1 MVKTSMDYRRAVVQD
16 RIFHVRAVMRFPD
29 GTEMVLTNTELM
41 TDGLTIK
48 TGVSGTDSFDIGS
61 VSISEC
67 TLRLDNTDGRFNPY
81 DFEGAVINVS
91 VGLQLSDDKIEW
103 IPKGIYTAEPGKF
116 TGAVI
121 SVTAYDNMARF
132 DRPYTESVLKYPAT
146 LGQIIAD
153 ACSVCGVVQASADFP
168 NRNYTVKERPDDEAL
183 TFRQVLTWVGQIACR
198 YWQCDAY
205 GRLTSGWY
213 DTAVFGRHNGMDGGS
228 FDEGTPVYGTGDS
241 ADGGSFMPWTDE
253 DSLDG
258 GTFESLQEYHHLYA
272 LNSIN
277 VATDDVVITGI
288 KVTEAQDTTVQDTPP
303 FYMTG
308 VEGYVL
314 EVKDNDFIRKGN
326 GKTVADYLGGCL
338 IGMKFRPVSL
348 SCLSDPAIEA
358 GDPAIV
364 TDYKQN
370 TYECY
375 ITNTTYQ
382 TGNYQ
387 SVSCDA
393 KTPAR
398 NSASRFTEATQAFVK
413 AKKNTKVQINEYDK
427 SVQAL
432 TSLITQSFGVYKTE
446 EKLEDGSTIFYM
458 HNKPTLKES
467 DTIWKMTANAFAVST
482 DGGKTWNA
490 GMDSQGNA
498 VVNVLSA
505 IGIRFD
511 WARGGTLTLGGENN
525 VSGSMHIL
533 DEKGNQIGLW
543 DNSGITAENAWIKGT
558 ITTKNNPYHHYLQ
571 MSTGALTLISEK
583 KGKLDRI
590 YSIHASEVLSTE
602 TGEVLNYGPQF
613 VFHKKCGTF
622 SLVFQNAQPIK
633 SWTFGSEGATD
644 GSTRIPGSKSG
655 RAEFSDG
662 SYLDFKNGFCVGGK
676 TASGSTF

>member
-1 MVKTSMDYRRAVVQD
+1 MVKTSMAYRRALVRD
-16 RIFHVRAVMRFPD
+16 RTFLAEVALTFPD
-29 GTEMVLTNTELM
+29 GSKKSLSRRELM
-41 TDGLTIK
+41 ADGLTIK
-48 TGVSGTDSFDIGS
+48 HATSGSDSFDIGCAA
-61 VSISEC
+61 VGEC
-67 TLRLDNTDGRFNPY
+67 DIRIDNTDGQFNAY
-81 DFEGAVINVS
+81 DFEGAELNVK
-91 VGLQLSDDKIEW
+91 VGLQLPGDRIEW

-132 DRPYTESVLKYPAT
+132 DQPYTDSGLKYPAT
-146 LGQIIAD
+146 LGQIAAD

-168 NRNYTVKERPDDEAL
+168 NRNYTVKERPADEAL

-228 FDEGTPVYGTGDS
+228 FDDGIPSYQTGDS
-241 ADGGSFMPWTDE
+241 ADGGSFLPWTDG
-253 DSLDG
+253 DNLDG
-258 GTFESLQEYHHLYA
+258 GTFESLQDYHHLYA
-272 LNSIN
+272 LNSIS

-288 KVTEAQDTTVQDTPP
+288 KVTEAQDTTVQDAPAS
-303 FYMTG
+303 YMTG

-314 EVKDNDFIRKGN
+314 EIKDNDFIRKGS

-338 IGMKFRPVSL
+338 IGMKFRPVSI

-370 TYECY
+370 TYQCY

-382 TGNYQ
+382 IGNYQ

-393 KTPAR
+393 KTPTR

-413 AKKNTKVQINEYDK
+413 AKKNTKVQINEYNK
-427 SVQAL
+427 AVQAL

-446 EKLEDGSTIFYM
+446 EKLEDGSTVFYM
-458 HNKPTLKES
+458 HNKPTLEES

-511 WARGGTLTLGGENN
+511 WARGGTLTLGGDKN
-525 VSGSMHIL
+525 VNGVLRIL
-533 DEKGNQIGLW
+533 DASGKEIGVW
-543 DNSGITAENAWIKGT
+543 DRNGV
-558 ITTKNNPYHHYLQ
+558 
-571 MSTGALTLISEK
+571 
-583 KGKLDRI
+583 R
-590 YSIHASEVLSTE
+590 ASNVRL
-602 TGEVLNYGPQF
+602 
-613 VFHKKCGTF
+613 
-622 SLVFQNAQPIK
+622 
-633 SWTFGSEGATD
+633 EGAFSNLSADKTGVVIEQNRIDYRYKGSSAGWMYVTGGGAMGVYSKNGFNIGYSRNGVITD
-644 GSTRIPGSKSG
+644 VVVVDSDDGPPKLLGGKTG

-662 SYLDFKNGFCVGGK
+662 SYLQFKNGVLTGGNTK
-676 TASGSTF
+676 EGAF

>member
-1 MVKTSMDYRRAVVQD
+1 MVKTSMDYRRAVVQN

-29 GTEMVLTNTELM
+29 GTEIVLTNADLM
-41 TDGLTIK
+41 SDGLTIK
-48 TGVSGTDSFDIGS
+48 TGVSSTDSFDIGS
-61 VSISEC
+61 ASIGEC
-67 TLRLDNTDGRFNPY
+67 ALRLDNTDGRFNTY
-81 DFEGAVINVS
+81 DFEGAVINIS
-91 VGLQLSDDKIEW
+91 IGLQLSEDKIEW

-132 DRPYTESVLKYPAT
+132 DQPYTDSGLKYPAT
-146 LGQIIAD
+146 LGQIAAD

-168 NRNYTVKERPDDEAL
+168 NRNYTVKERPADEAL

-198 YWQCDAY
+198 YWKCDAY

-213 DTAVFGRHNGMDGGS
+213 DTAVFGRHNGMDGGV
-228 FDEGTPVYGTGDS
+228 FDDGTPSYQTGDS
-241 ADGGSFMPWTDE
+241 ADGGSFLPWTDG

-258 GTFESLQEYHHLYA
+258 GTFESLQDYHHLYA

-288 KVTEAQDTTVQDTPP
+288 KVTEAQDTTVQDAPAS
-303 FYMTG
+303 YMTG

-326 GKTVADYLGGCL
+326 GKTVADYLGSCL
-338 IGMKFRPVSL
+338 IGMRFRPVSI

-370 TYECY
+370 TYQCY

-382 TGNYQ
+382 IGNYQ

-393 KTPAR
+393 KTPTR

-413 AKKNTKVQINEYDK
+413 AKKNTKVQINEYNK
-427 SVQAL
+427 AVQAL

-446 EKLEDGSTIFYM
+446 EKLEDGSTVFYM
-458 HNKPTLKES
+458 HNKPTLEES

-511 WARGGTLTLGGENN
+511 WARGGTLTLGGDKN
-525 VSGSMHIL
+525 VNGVLRIL
-533 DEKGNQIGLW
+533 DASGKEIGVW
-543 DNSGITAENAWIKGT
+543 DRNGV
-558 ITTKNNPYHHYLQ
+558 
-571 MSTGALTLISEK
+571 
-583 KGKLDRI
+583 R
-590 YSIHASEVLSTE
+590 ASNVRL
-602 TGEVLNYGPQF
+602 
-613 VFHKKCGTF
+613 
-622 SLVFQNAQPIK
+622 
-633 SWTFGSEGATD
+633 EGAFSNLSADKTGVVIEQNRIDYRYKGSSAGWMYVTGGGAMGVYSKNGFNIGYSRNGVITD
-644 GSTRIPGSKSG
+644 VVVVDSDDGPPKLLGGKTG

-662 SYLDFKNGFCVGGK
+662 SYLQFKNGVLTGGNTK
-676 TASGSTF
+676 EGAF

>member
-29 GTEMVLTNTELM
+29 GREMVLTNTELM

-61 VSISEC
+61 VSIGEC

-81 DFEGAVINVS
+81 DFEGTVINVS

-121 SVTAYDNMARF
+121 SVTAYDNMAKF
-132 DRPYTESVLKYPAT
+132 DRPYTESSLKYPAT
-146 LGQIIAD
+146 LGQIAAD

-183 TFRQVLTWVGQIACR
+183 TFRQLLTWVGQIACR
-198 YWQCDAY
+198 YWQCDAS
-205 GRLTSGWY
+205 GRLVSGWY
-213 DTAVFGRHNGMDGGS
+213 DTTVFESHNGMDGGS
-228 FDEGTPVYGTGDS
+228 FDEGTPVYGTGGN
-241 ADGGSFMPWTDE
+241 ADGGSFLPWTDG
-253 DSLDG
+253 DNLDG
-258 GTFESLQEYHHLYA
+258 GTFESLQDYHHLYA
-272 LNSIN
+272 LNSIS

-288 KVTEAQDTTVQDTPP
+288 KVTEAQDTTVQDAPAS
-303 FYMTG
+303 YMTG

-326 GKTVADYLGGCL
+326 GETVAEHLGGCL
-338 IGMKFRPVSL
+338 IGMKFRPLSVS
-348 SCLSDPAIEA
+348 CQSDPAIEA

-370 TYECY
+370 TYQCY

-382 TGNYQ
+382 IGNYQ

-393 KTPAR
+393 KTPTR

-413 AKKNTKVQINEYDK
+413 AKKNTKVQINEYNK
-427 SVQAL
+427 AVQAL

-446 EKLEDGSTIFYM
+446 EKLEDGSTVFYM
-458 HNKPTLKES
+458 HNKPTLEES

-511 WARGGTLTLGGENN
+511 WARGGTLTLGGDKN
-525 VSGSMHIL
+525 VNGVLRIL
-533 DEKGNQIGLW
+533 DASGKEIGVW
-543 DNSGITAENAWIKGT
+543 DRNGV
-558 ITTKNNPYHHYLQ
+558 
-571 MSTGALTLISEK
+571 
-583 KGKLDRI
+583 R
-590 YSIHASEVLSTE
+590 ASNVRL
-602 TGEVLNYGPQF
+602 
-613 VFHKKCGTF
+613 
-622 SLVFQNAQPIK
+622 
-633 SWTFGSEGATD
+633 EGAFSNLSADKTGVVIEQNRIDYRYKGSSAGWMYVTGGGAMGVYSKNGFNIGYSRNGVITD
-644 GSTRIPGSKSG
+644 VVVVDSDDGPPKLLGGKTG

-662 SYLDFKNGFCVGGK
+662 SYLQFKNGVLTGGNTK
-676 TASGSTF
+676 EGAF

>member
-303 FYMTG
+303 SYMTG

-413 AKKNTKVQINEYDK
+413 SKKNTKVQINEYDK

-467 DTIWKMTANAFAVST
+467 DSIWKMTANAFAVST

>member
-29 GTEMVLTNTELM
+29 GREMVLTNTELM

-61 VSISEC
+61 VSIGEC

-81 DFEGAVINVS
+81 DFEGTVINVS

-121 SVTAYDNMARF
+121 SVTAYDNMAKF
-132 DRPYTESVLKYPAT
+132 DRPYTESSLKYPAT
-146 LGQIIAD
+146 LGQIAAD

-198 YWQCDAY
+198 YWQCDAS
-205 GRLTSGWY
+205 GRLVSGWY
-213 DTAVFGRHNGMDGGS
+213 DTTVFESHNGMDGGS

-277 VATDDVVITGI
+277 VATDDMVITGI

-303 FYMTG
+303 SYMTG

-370 TYECY
+370 TYQCY

-382 TGNYQ
+382 IGNYQ
-387 SVSCDA
+387 SISCDA
-393 KTPAR
+393 KTPVR

-427 SVQAL
+427 AVQAL

-446 EKLEDGSTIFYM
+446 EKLEDGSTVFYM
-458 HNKPTLKES
+458 HNKPTLEES

-511 WARGGTLTLGGENN
+511 WARGGTLTLGGDKN
-525 VSGSMHIL
+525 VNGVLRIL
-533 DEKGNQIGLW
+533 DASGKEIGVW
-543 DNSGITAENAWIKGT
+543 DRNGVRATNVDLE
-558 ITTKNNPYHHYLQ
+558 
-571 MSTGALTLISEK
+571 
-583 KGKLDRI
+583 
-590 YSIHASEVLSTE
+590 
-602 TGEVLNYGPQF
+602 
-613 VFHKKCGTF
+613 GTF
-622 SLVFQNAQPIK
+622 SNVDKKGRGLKVERVGLRSYSNSEEI
-633 SWTFGSEGATD
+633 GSITILPVVD
-644 GSTRIPGSKSG
+644 GSGNNIGKEFMEFRLKGEDSRYEFYIGESGRPVLQFNNFGMVIPKIQGGKTG

-662 SYLDFKNGFCVGGK
+662 TYLTFNNGIMTGGNTK
-676 TASGSTF
+676 GGAF

>member
-29 GTEMVLTNTELM
+29 GREMVLTNTELM

-61 VSISEC
+61 VSIGEC

-81 DFEGAVINVS
+81 DFEGTVINVS

-121 SVTAYDNMARF
+121 SVTAYDNMAKF
-132 DRPYTESVLKYPAT
+132 DRPYTESSLKYPAT
-146 LGQIIAD
+146 LGQIAAD

-183 TFRQVLTWVGQIACR
+183 TFRQLLTWVGQIACR
-198 YWQCDAY
+198 YWQCDAS
-205 GRLTSGWY
+205 GRLVSGWY
-213 DTAVFGRHNGMDGGS
+213 DTTVFESHNGMDGGS
-228 FDEGTPVYGTGDS
+228 FDEGTPVYGTGGN
-241 ADGGSFMPWTDE
+241 ADGGSFTPWTD
-253 DSLDG
+253 DVSLDG
-258 GTFESLQEYHHLYA
+258 GEFDSLQDYHHLYA

-277 VATDDVVITGI
+277 AATDDVVITGV
-288 KVTEAQDTTVQDTPP
+288 KVTEAQDTTGQDAPVS
-303 FYMTG
+303 YMTG

-314 EVKDNDFIRKGN
+314 EVKDNDLIHKGN
-326 GKTVADYLGGCL
+326 GKAVADYLGGCL
-338 IGMKFRPVSL
+338 IGMKFRPVSV

-364 TDYKQN
+364 TDFKQN
-370 TYECY
+370 TYKCY
-375 ITNTTYQ
+375 VTNTTYQ

-387 SVSCDA
+387 LVSCDA

-398 NSASRFTEATQAFVK
+398 NSTSRFTEATQAFVK

-427 SVQAL
+427 AVQDL
-432 TSLITQSFGVYKTE
+432 TNLITQSFGVYKTE

-458 HNKPTLKES
+458 HNKPTLEGS

-498 VVNVLSA
+498 

-511 WARGGTLTLGGENN
+511 WARGGTLTLGGDKN
-525 VSGSMHIL
+525 VNGVLRIL
-533 DEKGNQIGLW
+533 DASGKEIGVW
-543 DNSGITAENAWIKGT
+543 DRNGVRATNVR
-558 ITTKNNPYHHYLQ
+558 L
-571 MSTGALTLISEK
+571 
-583 KGKLDRI
+583 
-590 YSIHASEVLSTE
+590 
-602 TGEVLNYGPQF
+602 
-613 VFHKKCGTF
+613 
-622 SLVFQNAQPIK
+622 
-633 SWTFGSEGATD
+633 EGAFSNLSADKTGVVIEQNRIDYRYKGSSAGWMYVTGGGAMGVYSKNGFNIGYSRNGVITD
-644 GSTRIPGSKSG
+644 VVVVDSDDGPPKLLGGKTG

-662 SYLDFKNGFCVGGK
+662 SYLQFKNGVLTGGNTK
-676 TASGSTF
+676 EGTF

>member
-1 MVKTSMDYRRAVVQD
+1 MVKTSMDYRRAVVKD
-16 RIFHVRAVMRFPD
+16 RIFHVRAVMRFP
-29 GTEMVLTNTELM
+29 GGPELTLTNADLM
-41 TDGLTIK
+41 ADGMTVK
-48 TGVSGTDSFDIGS
+48 TGVSSTDSFDIGS
-61 VSISEC
+61 ASIGEC
-67 TLRLDNTDGRFNPY
+67 TLRLDNTDGRFNAY
-81 DFEGAVINVS
+81 DFEGAVINAS
-91 VGLQLSDDKIEW
+91 IGLQLSEDRIEW
-103 IPKGIYTAEPGKF
+103 IPKGIYAAEPGKF

-121 SVTAYDNMARF
+121 SVTAYDNMAKF
-132 DRPYTESVLKYPAT
+132 DRPYTDSRLKYPAT
-146 LGQIIAD
+146 LGQIVAD
-153 ACSVCGVVQASADFP
+153 ACSICGVVQASADIP
-168 NRNYTVKERPDDEAL
+168 NRNYTVKERPEDEAL

-277 VATDDVVITGI
+277 VATDDVVISGI

-303 FYMTG
+303 SYMTG

-326 GKTVADYLGGCL
+326 GKTVADYLGSCL

-370 TYECY
+370 TYQCY

-382 TGNYQ
+382 IGNYQ

-427 SVQAL
+427 AVQAL

-446 EKLEDGSTIFYM
+446 EKLEDGSTVFYM
-458 HNKPTLKES
+458 HNKPTLEES

-511 WARGGTLTLGGENN
+511 WARGGTLTLGGDKN
-525 VSGSMHIL
+525 VNGVLRIL
-533 DEKGNQIGLW
+533 DASGKEIGVWDRNGVRAKNVDLEGVFSNIVNGAGIDIRDKRIQFYDSGKISANLLGSSGGGVWFQALGNTPKYIFVCTDESGNNTYPLMVEKDGLV
-543 DNSGITAENAWIKGT
+543 
-558 ITTKNNPYHHYLQ
+558 
-571 MSTGALTLISEK
+571 
-583 KGKLDRI
+583 GKFK
-590 YSIHASEVLSTE
+590 AGKT
-602 TGEVLNYGPQF
+602 
-613 VFHKKCGTF
+613 
-622 SLVFQNAQPIK
+622 
-633 SWTFGSEGATD
+633 
-644 GSTRIPGSKSG
+644 G

-662 SYLDFKNGFCVGGK
+662 TYLQFTGGVCVGGNTK
-676 TASGSTF
+676 EGTF

>member
-1 MVKTSMDYRRAVVQD
+1 MVRTSMDYRRAVVQD
-16 RIFHVRAVMRFPD
+16 RIFHVRAVMQFPD
-29 GTEMVLTNTELM
+29 GTETVLTNTELM
-41 TDGLTIK
+41 ADGLTIK
-48 TGVSGTDSFDIGS
+48 TGVSSTDSFDIGS
-61 VSISEC
+61 ASIVEC
-67 TLRLDNTDGRFNPY
+67 TLRLDNTDGRFNTY
-81 DFEGAVINVS
+81 DFEGAVINIS
-91 VGLQLSDDKIEW
+91 IGLQLSEDKIEW

-121 SVTAYDNMARF
+121 SVTAYDNMAKF
-132 DRPYTESVLKYPAT
+132 DQPYTESKLKYPAT
-146 LGQIIAD
+146 LGQIVAD

-168 NRNYTVKERPDDEAL
+168 NRNFTVKERPADEAL

-198 YWQCDAY
+198 YWKCDAY

-213 DTAVFGRHNGMDGGS
+213 DTAVFGRHKGMDGGV
-228 FDEGTPVYGTGDS
+228 FDDGTPSYQTGDS
-241 ADGGSFMPWTDE
+241 ADGGSFLPWTDG

-258 GTFESLQEYHHLYA
+258 GTFDSLQEYHHLYA
-272 LNSIN
+272 LNSIS

-288 KVTEAQDTTVQDTPP
+288 KVTEAQDTTVQDAPAS
-303 FYMTG
+303 YMTG

-314 EVKDNDFIRKGN
+314 EIKDNDFIRKGS

-338 IGMKFRPVSL
+338 IGMKFRPVSI

-370 TYECY
+370 TYQCY

-413 AKKNTKVQINEYDK
+413 AKKNTKVQINEYNK
-427 SVQAL
+427 AVQAL

-458 HNKPTLKES
+458 HNKPTLKGS
-467 DTIWKMTANAFAVST
+467 DTIWKMTADAFAVST

-490 GMDSQGNA
+490 GMDSKGNA

-511 WARGGTLTLGGENN
+511 WAKGGTLTLGGEKN
-525 VSGSMHIL
+525 VNGVLRIL
-533 DEKGNQIGLW
+533 DASGKEIGVW
-543 DNSGITAENAWIKGT
+543 DRNGV
-558 ITTKNNPYHHYLQ
+558 
-571 MSTGALTLISEK
+571 
-583 KGKLDRI
+583 R
-590 YSIHASEVLSTE
+590 ASNVDLE
-602 TGEVLNYGPQF
+602 
-613 VFHKKCGTF
+613 GTF
-622 SLVFQNAQPIK
+622 SNVNEKGRGVKVEKVGLHSYSNNEEI
-633 SWTFGSEGATD
+633 GSIAILPVVDSNGNNIGKDYMEFKLKGKNSSYEFYIGESGKPVLQFNNTGMA
-644 GSTRIPGSKSG
+644 IPKIQGSKTG

-662 SYLDFKNGFCVGGK
+662 TYLTFNNGILTGGNAK
-676 TASGSTF
+676 GGAF

>member
-132 DRPYTESVLKYPAT
+132 DRAYTESVLKYPAT

-303 FYMTG
+303 SYMTG

>member
-1 MVKTSMDYRRAVVQD
+1 MVKTSMDYRRAVVKD
-16 RIFHVRAVMRFPD
+16 RIFHVRAVMRFP
-29 GTEMVLTNTELM
+29 GGPELTLTNADLM
-41 TDGLTIK
+41 ADGMTVK
-48 TGVSGTDSFDIGS
+48 TGVSSTDSFDIGS
-61 VSISEC
+61 ASIGEC
-67 TLRLDNTDGRFNPY
+67 TLRLDNTDGRFNAY
-81 DFEGAVINVS
+81 DFEGAVINAS
-91 VGLQLSDDKIEW
+91 IGLQLSEDRIEW

-121 SVTAYDNMARF
+121 SVTAYDNMAKF
-132 DRPYTESVLKYPAT
+132 DRPYTDSRLKYPAT
-146 LGQIIAD
+146 LGQIVAD
-153 ACSVCGVVQASADFP
+153 ACSICGVVQASADIP
-168 NRNYTVKERPDDEAL
+168 NRNYTVKERPEDKAL

-228 FDEGTPVYGTGDS
+228 FDEGTSVYGTGDS

-303 FYMTG
+303 SYMTG

-413 AKKNTKVQINEYDK
+413 SKKNTKVQINEYDK

>member
-1 MVKTSMDYRRAVVQD
+1 MDYRRAVVQD
-16 RIFHVRAVMRFPD
+16 RIFHARAVMQFPD
-29 GTEMVLTNTELM
+29 KTEIVLTNADLM
-41 TDGLTIK
+41 SDGLTIK
-48 TGVSGTDSFDIGS
+48 TGVSSTDSFDIGS
-61 VSISEC
+61 ASIGEC
-67 TLRLDNTDGRFNPY
+67 TLRLDNTDGRYNTY
-81 DFEGAVINVS
+81 DFEGAELNVK
-91 VGLQLSDDKIEW
+91 VGLQLSEDKIEW

-121 SVTAYDNMARF
+121 SVTSYDNMAKF
-132 DRPYTESVLKYPAT
+132 DRPYTDSRLKYPAT
-146 LGQIIAD
+146 LGQIVAD

-168 NRNYTVKERPDDEAL
+168 NRNYTVKERPTDEAL

-198 YWQCDAY
+198 YWKCDAY

-213 DTAVFGRHNGMDGGS
+213 DTAVFGRHNGMDGGV
-228 FDEGTPVYGTGDS
+228 FDDGTPSYQTGDS
-241 ADGGSFMPWTDE
+241 ADGGSFLPWTDG

-258 GTFESLQEYHHLYA
+258 GTFDSLQEYHHLYA
-272 LNSIN
+272 LNSIS

-288 KVTEAQDTTVQDTPP
+288 KVTEAQDTTVQDAPAS
-303 FYMTG
+303 YMTG

-314 EVKDNDFIRKGN
+314 EIKDNDFIRKGS

-338 IGMKFRPVSL
+338 IGMKFRPVSI

-370 TYECY
+370 TYQCY

-382 TGNYQ
+382 IGNYQ

-413 AKKNTKVQINEYDK
+413 AKKNTKVQINEYNK
-427 SVQAL
+427 AVQAL

-458 HNKPTLKES
+458 HNKPTLKGS
-467 DTIWKMTANAFAVST
+467 GTIWKMTADAFAVST

-490 GMDSQGNA
+490 GMDSKGNA

-505 IGIRFD
+505 IGIRCD
-511 WARGGTLTLGGENN
+511 WIRAGTLTLGGEKN
-525 VSGSMHIL
+525 VNGVLRIL
-533 DEKGNQIGLW
+533 DASGKEIGVW
-543 DNSGITAENAWIKGT
+543 DRNGV
-558 ITTKNNPYHHYLQ
+558 
-571 MSTGALTLISEK
+571 
-583 KGKLDRI
+583 R
-590 YSIHASEVLSTE
+590 ASNVDLE
-602 TGEVLNYGPQF
+602 
-613 VFHKKCGTF
+613 GTF
-622 SLVFQNAQPIK
+622 SNVNEKGRGVKVEKVGLHSYSNNEEIGSISILPVVDGNGNNIGKDYMEFRLKGENSSYEFYIGRSGRPVLQFNNTGMVIPQFQGGK
-633 SWTFGSEGATD
+633 T
-644 GSTRIPGSKSG
+644 G

-662 SYLDFKNGFCVGGK
+662 TYLTYKNGILTGGNTK
-676 TASGSTF
+676 GGAF

>member
-303 FYMTG
+303 SYMTG

-413 AKKNTKVQINEYDK
+413 SKKNTKVQINEYDK

>member
-29 GTEMVLTNTELM
+29 GREMVLTNTELM

-61 VSISEC
+61 VSIGEC

-81 DFEGAVINVS
+81 DFEGTVINVS

-121 SVTAYDNMARF
+121 SVTAYDNMAKF
-132 DRPYTESVLKYPAT
+132 DRPYTESSLKYPAT
-146 LGQIIAD
+146 LGQIAAD

-198 YWQCDAY
+198 YWQCDAS
-205 GRLTSGWY
+205 GRLVSGWY
-213 DTAVFGRHNGMDGGS
+213 DTTVFESHNGMDGGS

-277 VATDDVVITGI
+277 VATDDMVITGI

-303 FYMTG
+303 SYMTG

-370 TYECY
+370 TYQCY

-382 TGNYQ
+382 TGNHQ

-543 DNSGITAENAWIKGT
+543 NNSGITAENAWIKGT

-644 GSTRIPGSKSG
+644 DSTRIPGSKSG

>member
-1 MVKTSMDYRRAVVQD
+1 M
-16 RIFHVRAVMRFPD
+16 
-29 GTEMVLTNTELM
+29 
-41 TDGLTIK
+41 
-48 TGVSGTDSFDIGS
+48 
-61 VSISEC
+61 
-67 TLRLDNTDGRFNPY
+67 
-81 DFEGAVINVS
+81 
-91 VGLQLSDDKIEW
+91 
-103 IPKGIYTAEPGKF
+103 
-116 TGAVI
+116 
-121 SVTAYDNMARF
+121 TAYDNMAKF
-132 DRPYTESVLKYPAT
+132 DQPYTESKLKYPAT
-146 LGQIIAD
+146 LGQIVAD
-153 ACSVCGVVQASADFP
+153 ACSVCGVVQESANFP
-168 NRNYTVKERPDDEAL
+168 NRNYTVKERPTDEAL

-303 FYMTG
+303 SYMTG

-413 AKKNTKVQINEYDK
+413 SKKNTKVQINEYDK

>member
-1 MVKTSMDYRRAVVQD
+1 MVRTSMDYRRAVVQD
-16 RIFHVRAVMRFPD
+16 RIFHVRAVMQFPD
-29 GTEMVLTNTELM
+29 KTEIVLTNADLM
-41 TDGLTIK
+41 SDGLTIK
-48 TGVSGTDSFDIGS
+48 TGVSSSDSFDIGS
-61 VSISEC
+61 ASIGEC
-67 TLRLDNTDGRFNPY
+67 TLRLDNTDGRFNTY
-81 DFEGAVINVS
+81 DFEGAELNVK
-91 VGLQLSDDKIEW
+91 VGLQISEDKIEW

-121 SVTAYDNMARF
+121 SVTAYDNMAKF
-132 DRPYTESVLKYPAT
+132 DRPYTDSRLKYPAT
-146 LGQIIAD
+146 LGQIVAD

-168 NRNYTVKERPDDEAL
+168 NRNFTVKERPADEAL
-183 TFRQVLTWVGQIACR
+183 IFRQVLTWVGQIACR
-198 YWQCDAY
+198 YWKCDAY

-228 FDEGTPVYGTGDS
+228 FDDGIPSYQTGDS
-241 ADGGSFMPWTDE
+241 ADGGSFLPWTDG
-253 DSLDG
+253 DNLDG
-258 GTFESLQEYHHLYA
+258 GTFESLQDYHHLYA
-272 LNSIN
+272 LNSIS

-288 KVTEAQDTTVQDTPP
+288 KVTEAQDTTVQDAPAS
-303 FYMTG
+303 YMTG

-326 GKTVADYLGGCL
+326 GKTVADYLGSCL
-338 IGMKFRPVSL
+338 IGMRFRPVSI

-370 TYECY
+370 TYQCY

-382 TGNYQ
+382 IGNYQ

-393 KTPAR
+393 KTPTR

-413 AKKNTKVQINEYDK
+413 AKKNTKVQINEYNK
-427 SVQAL
+427 AVQAL

-446 EKLEDGSTIFYM
+446 EKLEDGSTVFYM
-458 HNKPTLKES
+458 HNKPTLEES

-511 WARGGTLTLGGENN
+511 WARGGTLTLGGDKN
-525 VSGSMHIL
+525 VNGVLRIL
-533 DEKGNQIGLW
+533 DASGKEIGVW
-543 DNSGITAENAWIKGT
+543 DRNGV
-558 ITTKNNPYHHYLQ
+558 
-571 MSTGALTLISEK
+571 
-583 KGKLDRI
+583 R
-590 YSIHASEVLSTE
+590 ASNVRL
-602 TGEVLNYGPQF
+602 
-613 VFHKKCGTF
+613 
-622 SLVFQNAQPIK
+622 
-633 SWTFGSEGATD
+633 EGAFSNLSADKTGVVIEQNRIDYRYKGSSAGWMYVTGGGAMGVYSKNGFNIGYSRNGVITD
-644 GSTRIPGSKSG
+644 VVVVDSDDGPPKLLGGKTG

-662 SYLDFKNGFCVGGK
+662 SYLQFKNGVLTGGNTK
-676 TASGSTF
+676 EGAF

>member
-16 RIFHVRAVMRFPD
+16 RIFHVRAVMQFPD
-29 GTEMVLTNTELM
+29 GTETVLTNADLM
-41 TDGLTIK
+41 SDGLTIK
-48 TGVSGTDSFDIGS
+48 TGVSSTDSFDIGS
-61 VSISEC
+61 ASIGEC
-67 TLRLDNTDGRFNPY
+67 TLHLDNTDGRFNTY
-81 DFEGAVINVS
+81 DFEGAVINIS
-91 VGLQLSDDKIEW
+91 IGLQLSEDKIEW

-121 SVTAYDNMARF
+121 SVTAYDNMAKF
-132 DRPYTESVLKYPAT
+132 DQPYTESKLKYPAT
-146 LGQIIAD
+146 LGQIVAD
-153 ACSVCGVVQASADFP
+153 ACSVCGVVQESANFP
-168 NRNYTVKERPDDEAL
+168 NRNYTVKERPTDEAL

-198 YWQCDAY
+198 YWRCDAY

-213 DTAVFGRHNGMDGGS
+213 DTAVFGRHNGMDGGV
-228 FDEGTPVYGTGDS
+228 FDDGTPSYQTGDS
-241 ADGGSFMPWTDE
+241 ADGGSFLPWTDG

-258 GTFESLQEYHHLYA
+258 GTFDSLQDYHHLYA

-288 KVTEAQDTTVQDTPP
+288 KVTEAQDTTVQDAPAS
-303 FYMTG
+303 YMTG

-314 EVKDNDFIRKGN
+314 EIKDNDFIRKGN
-326 GKTVADYLGGCL
+326 GKTVADHLGSCL
-338 IGMKFRPVSL
+338 VGMKFRPMSI

-364 TDYKQN
+364 TDFKQN
-370 TYECY
+370 TYKCY
-375 ITNTTYQ
+375 VTNTTYQ

-413 AKKNTKVQINEYDK
+413 AKKNTKVQINEYNK
-427 SVQAL
+427 AVQAL

-511 WARGGTLTLGGENN
+511 WARGGTLTLGGDNN
-525 VSGSMHIL
+525 VNGVLKIL
-533 DEKGNQIGLW
+533 DASGKVIGTWNKDGVHAEGVFSNLV
-543 DNSGITAENAWIKGT
+543 DGTGIKINNKRVEFYNA
-558 ITTKNNPYHHYLQ
+558 
-571 MSTGALTLISEK
+571 
-583 KGKLDRI
+583 GKLSAI
-590 YSIHASEVLSTE
+590 MTSVSGGGIAI
-602 TGEVLNYGPQF
+602 Q
-613 VFHKKCGTF
+613 
-622 SLVFQNAQPIK
+622 A
-633 SWTFGSEGATD
+633 FGSASKFSFVCTD
-644 GSTRIPGSKSG
+644 DSG
-655 RAEFSDG
+655 NNSYPLLADKDGLTGKFKAGKTGKAEFSDG
-662 SYLDFKNGFCVGGK
+662 SWLQFNGGILVGGR
-676 TASGSTF
+676 TASGTVF